1 MCDCGIGH
9 WAHPLWTFSV
19 DPNYQAGVF
28 SCSVVWCSL
37 GSCSHMF
44 SLFVLCKPRVLVAKA

>member
-9 WAHPLWTFSV
+9 WAHPLWSFLV

-28 SCSVVWCSL
+28 YCSVVWCSL
-37 GSCSHMF
+37 GLCSHMF
-44 SLFVLCKPRVLVAKA
+44 SVLCKPRVLAAKA